1 MEYTVKEWFNDLSE
15 EDKMLLKSLVESKK
29 VENLLNKVE
38 SDLRELRTAV

>member
-38 SDLRELRTAV
+38 SNLRELRTVI

>member
-29 VENLLNKVE
+29 VENLLNKFE
-38 SDLRELRTAV
+38 SDLRELRTVV